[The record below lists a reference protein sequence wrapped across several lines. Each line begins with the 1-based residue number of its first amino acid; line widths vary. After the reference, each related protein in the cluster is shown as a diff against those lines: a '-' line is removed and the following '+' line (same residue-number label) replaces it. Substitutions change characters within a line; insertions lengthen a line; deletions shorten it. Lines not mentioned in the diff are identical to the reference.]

1 MKKHYALFFLICCL
15 TEYAYAQVTKT
26 EDNDELINQYAQKY
40 IESAKDYAVVF
51 NGLDQ
56 PKLINN
62 IKSAYLRTKGYKEFD
77 DWGHEIFTIESSVNG
92 KFEEGDL
99 LYDGVI
105 YHKIPMRLDLYTDEL
120 MVLTPNITYRVVLDP
135 ERVGYANFN
144 GYHIVYVPSDNNL
157 KLPKG
162 YYQQLYSG
170 STSVFRKESFKYS
183 QQAESLI
190 DWARKYYICKDGI
203 SYSVKNKKAVL
214 KVFNSH
220 KKELDRYIKDTRINF
235 NDMESA
241 LPLVVEQ
248 YNKLTGK

>member
-15 TEYAYAQVTKT
+15 AKISYAQVLTT
-26 EDNDELINQYAQKY
+26 EDSDELINQYAQKY
-40 IESAKDYAVVF
+40 IESVKDYAVLF

-62 IKSAYLRTKGYKEFD
+62 IKSAYLRKKGYKEFD
-77 DWGHEIFTIESSVNG
+77 DWGYEIFNIESSVNG
-92 KFEEGDL
+92 KFDEGDL

-105 YHKIPMRLDLYTDEL
+105 YHKIAMRLDLHTDEL

-135 ERVGYANFN
+135 ERVGHANFN
-144 GYHIVYVPSDNNL
+144 GYYIVYVPARNNL

-170 STSVFRKESFKYS
+170 SISVLRKESFSYS
-183 QQAESLI
+183 QQVESLVN
-190 DWARKYYICKDGI
+190 WTRRYYICKDGV
-203 SYSVKNKKAVL
+203 SYNVKNKKAVL
-214 KVFNSH
+214 KVFKSH
-220 KKELDRYIKDTRINF
+220 KKELDRYIKDARINF

-248 YNKLTGK
+248 YDKLTGK